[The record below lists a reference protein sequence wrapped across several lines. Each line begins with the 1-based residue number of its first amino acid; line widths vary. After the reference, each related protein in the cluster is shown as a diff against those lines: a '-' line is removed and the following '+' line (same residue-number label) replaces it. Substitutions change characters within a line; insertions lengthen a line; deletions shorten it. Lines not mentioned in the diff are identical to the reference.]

1 MASKL
6 YLGETHSE
14 LVRKF
19 NELVD
24 ENKGFEIVELTGDS
38 GTLTEEEYGKLTS
51 GSAII
56 KLKSSSST
64 GIYQY
69 YMPFGFNSHQYTFA
83 KMYIS
88 DTECILNLIEIDQI
102 NKSWVCKSTTYN
114 CGGITS
120 DEVANMIN
128 TAINGALEGNY

>member
-69 YMPFGFNSHQYTFA
+69 YMPL
-83 KMYIS
+83 M
-88 DTECILNLIEIDQI
+88 
-102 NKSWVCKSTTYN
+102 
-114 CGGITS
+114 
-120 DEVANMIN
+120 M
-128 TAINGALEGNY
+128 